1 MKTLSMQRP
10 LPSMLIVTSGR
21 LSTPVKSSLVNWL
34 PPLSRGQA
42 LVGVEDLRTT
52 KASERFLERLD
63 AEIGA
68 ERVRQ
73 PPGQYRT
80 TVPVHD
86 RDQIHEPLGHRD
98 IGDIRAPNLVDPIDR
113 QPIEQIRIDLVRGR
127 RLARVWPL
135 IDRHQPDQPH

>member
-10 LPSMLIVTSGR
+10 LPSMLIVTSCR
-21 LSTPVKSSLVNWL
+21 LSTPVKSSL
-34 PPLSRGQA
+34 GQA
-42 LVGVEDLRTT
+42 LVGVEDLRPT

-113 QPIEQIRIDLVRGR
+113 QPT
-127 RLARVWPL
+127 
-135 IDRHQPDQPH
+135 